1 VKGRRLSDRATYN
14 FDEMAEG
21 DIFKVLLPSGEPD
34 RSKSPTNLTGF
45 VWCFK
50 APGGA
55 IGFLTKHTVREHD
68 DGTVS
73 VRQGDGSSNSI
84 LIQNP
89 NYPTWHGYIDHNE
102 WKETGN

>member
-1 VKGRRLSDRATYN
+1 MRGRRLPDAVHHN
-14 FDEMAEG
+14 FEEMQEG
-21 DIFKVLLPSGEPD
+21 DIYKCLWPDGTPVDAKTPS
-34 RSKSPTNLTGF
+34 TNLTGF

-55 IGFLTKHTVREHD
+55 IGYLYKHTVREHD

-89 NYPTWHGYIDHNE
+89 NYPTFHGYVDHNE
-102 WKETGN
+102 WSEV